1 MACGTADIAAIRSAA
16 CCYDSTL
23 GDFRKK
29 VYLQLFSLQLLLPPC
44 PTELF
49 LRLFAPSAV
58 LAYNKQPQDAPPQR
72 LPPLQNPLTTAP
84 APSTVCIRRSA
95 PRQAASAYLSRTDK
109 LHKHG
114 RRLPHLVTQ
123 HPRSPSAEEAVTNIL
138 YNTPPPSTEPFKRS
152 VYRCPLASAVKPC
165 KAD

>member
-1 MACGTADIAAIRSAA
+1 MTITKDPSRGPCDAPPGLRFLIRGRKQSARLPAFLPVPVCLPPGVMACGTADIAAIRSAA

-58 LAYNKQPQDAPPQR
+58 PAYNKQPQDAPPQR

-95 PRQAASAYLSRTDK
+95 PRQAASAYL
-109 LHKHG
+109 
-114 RRLPHLVTQ
+114 
-123 HPRSPSAEEAVTNIL
+123 
-138 YNTPPPSTEPFKRS
+138 
-152 VYRCPLASAVKPC
+152 
-165 KAD
+165 

>member
-1 MACGTADIAAIRSAA
+1 MPELWHVAQRTSPPFPSVA
-16 CCYDSTL
+16 CCCDSTL

-49 LRLFAPSAV
+49 PRLFAPSAV
-58 LAYNKQPQDAPPQR
+58 HAYNKRPQDALPQR
-72 LPPLQNPLTTAP
+72 LPPLQSPLTTAP
-84 APSTVCIRRSA
+84 APSTVCIRHST
-95 PRQAASAYLSRTDK
+95 PRRAALLPLHTDK

-152 VYRCPLASAVKPC
+152 VYRCLFFPKWLVL
-165 KAD
+165 